1 MKLHK
6 FKMTR
11 EQLEAKEQEEQARNE
26 KRAFHERRQMLD
38 KLADIDDPWERWH
51 EVYNVL
57 TTTDLILI
65 LIMLL
70 FFGDMPEEGKV
81 EEDDTRL

>member
-1 MKLHK
+1 MKLQ
-6 FKMTR
+6 FKLMD
-11 EQLEAKEQEEQARNE
+11 EQQQAKEKEEQAQNE
-26 KRAFHERRQMLD
+26 KRAFRERRKMLD

-57 TTTDLILI
+57 NTTDLILI
-65 LIMLL
+65 LMMLL

-81 EEDDTRL
+81 EEDDTCL

>member
-11 EQLEAKEQEEQARNE
+11 EQLEAKEQEAKAQNE
-26 KRAFHERRQMLD
+26 KRAFRERRKMLD
-38 KLADIDDPWERWH
+38 KLTDIDDPWERWH

-65 LIMLL
+65 LMMLL
-70 FFGDMPEEGKV
+70 FFGDMPEGKV

>member
-6 FKMTR
+6 FKITR
-11 EQLEAKEQEEQARNE
+11 EQREAKEQEEQARRE

-38 KLADIDDPWERWH
+38 KLTDIDDPWKRWH

-65 LIMLL
+65 LMMLL
-70 FFGDMPEEGKV
+70 FFGDMPEGKV

>member
-6 FKMTR
+6 FTITR
-11 EQLEAKEQEEQARNE
+11 EQREAKEQEEQARNE

-38 KLADIDDPWERWH
+38 KLTDIDDPWERWH
-51 EVYNVL
+51 VVYNVL

-65 LIMLL
+65 LMMLL

-81 EEDDTRL
+81 EEDDTRS